1 MKFSVLMSV
10 YAKERPEFL
19 DAALRSLVEQA
30 RKPDEIVVV
39 QDGSLTKE
47 LEDVINKYLRKIE
60 YKHLFKVIQLKKN
73 VGLGCA
79 LNAGLKSCSYEI
91 VARADSDDV
100 SLPNRF
106 AEQISYME
114 NNPEVKIISA
124 NIQEYDESLTDR
136 LAVRVVPETDRGI
149 KKYIRRRSPFN
160 HMAVVFRKSAVQ
172 EAGGYMHC
180 SFFEDYYL
188 WCRVV
193 ARGGSFYN
201 FQTPLVHARA
211 GDSMVARRGGLRY
224 ACDICNFQYLA
235 QKTGIFSI
243 WDVTLNLII
252 RVPIALA
259 PRYLRRLMYIRGL
272 RKES

>member
-149 KKYIRRRSPFN
+149 KKSIRR
-160 HMAVVFRKSAVQ
+160 
-172 EAGGYMHC
+172 
-180 SFFEDYYL
+180 
-188 WCRVV
+188 
-193 ARGGSFYN
+193 
-201 FQTPLVHARA
+201 
-211 GDSMVARRGGLRY
+211 
-224 ACDICNFQYLA
+224 
-235 QKTGIFSI
+235 
-243 WDVTLNLII
+243 
-252 RVPIALA
+252 
-259 PRYLRRLMYIRGL
+259 
-272 RKES
+272 